1 MSCIVLIA
9 ANLRLIKITDNLFS
23 VLSFSMLFTKD
34 KIAILFHTLSVSLDL
49 ISTLRT
55 YVP

>member
-9 ANLRLIKITDNLFS
+9 ANLRLIKIADNLFS
-23 VLSFSMLFTKD
+23 VLSFFVLLTKG
-34 KIAILFHTLSVSLDL
+34 KTLTLFHTFSLSLDL
-49 ISTLRT
+49 ISLLRT